1 MLSERNNRASSA
13 DGMAL
18 VVALGRAL
26 HRFGAAVDRVE
37 AAMSEL
43 SQRLGLAGEFFVAPT
58 SIHAAFGPTGRQHA
72 FLLRVT
78 PGGDADLGRL
88 SDLDALAGHV
98 AAGRLP
104 VSLARRRLRRIVV
117 RPPRHTDAAV
127 MASFAVVSASA
138 ARILGGGSGEVLV
151 SGMVGLAIGMAALSI
166 GRRPRVAPIFGALA
180 AAFAGIGAGAAA
192 SASVST
198 APWIVTLASLIV
210 LVPGLTLTLA
220 MREVATG
227 HLASGAARLTGALA
241 TFLAMGCGLA
251 LAHEVTA
258 KLFGVGALEASPLA
272 AGPCALWTELVAYVA
287 CAAAFV
293 VLFQCN
299 WRDFVWLL
307 LGCAAA
313 FAGARLGDLTL
324 GPRVAP
330 FVGALAVG
338 VTGNL
343 FSRLAARPA
352 VLPMLPGL
360 LLLVPGSLGVRS
372 LSSLLADDIVG
383 GMSTAFAMAFVAA
396 AIVSGLLVA
405 NTVVAPRRAL

>member
-1 MLSERNNRASSA
+1 M
-13 DGMAL
+13 DL
-18 VVALGRAL
+18 VVAMGRAL
-26 HRFGAAVDRVE
+26 HRFGAPVDRVE

-43 SQRLGLAGEFFVAPT
+43 SRRLGLVGEFFVAPT
-58 SIHAAFGPTGRQHA
+58 SIHAAFGPTGHQHA

-78 PGGDADLGRL
+78 PAGDADLGRL
-88 SDLDALAGHV
+88 SDLDALAGRV
-98 AAGRLP
+98 ATGRIG
-104 VSLARRRLRRIVV
+104 VDTARRRLRAIVS
-117 RPPRHTDAAV
+117 RPPRHGDAAV

-138 ARILGGGSGEVLV
+138 ARILGGGSGDVIV
-151 SGMVGLAIGMAALSI
+151 SGMIGLAIGMAALSI

-192 SASVST
+192 STTVST

-258 KLFGVGALEASPLA
+258 KVFGVGALAAPTQAVAEA
-272 AGPCALWTELVAYVA
+272 ALWTEAVAYVA

-299 WRDFVWLL
+299 WRDLPWLL

-313 FAGARLGDLTL
+313 FAGARLGDATL

-338 VTGNL
+338 ITGNV
-343 FSRLAARPA
+343 FSRRMQRPA

-372 LSSLLADDIVG
+372 LSALLADDIVG
-383 GMSTAFAMAFVAA
+383 GLSTAFAMAFVAA
-396 AIVSGLLVA
+396 ALVSGLLVA
-405 NTVVAPRRAL
+405 NTVVAPRRTL